1 MTPRKDLL
9 RPDSS
14 VEWKIGKSILFNQGI
29 KVETYLD
36 LDKVKING
44 SIPAS
49 GNIMTIGSDD
59 GKIEFKTPDSLK
71 GTAGAQGATG
81 ANGLKGD
88 TGGQGATGANGLKG
102 DTGGQGATGSTGLK
116 GDTGG
121 QGATGATGLKGDNGG
136 ISDIEMRDI
145 LKEHNSGISD
155 SDIQK
160 FTAGHYYELGE
171 DLSNYIGSPIILN
184 NNRIYTTNTANNKQ
198 IIGFLGEISSG
209 GESINYKKLET
220 VGYVIGLGDSFHWK
234 NIKELDSSG
243 NYIDEEVK
251 YINGVKVCNE
261 GGNIEIGDFLTT
273 SSEPEYFMKQ
283 SDDIFRN
290 YTAAR
295 CMENIEFK
303 ESNYKEN
310 VYCIMM
316 CG

>member
-88 TGGQGATGANGLKG
+88 T
-102 DTGGQGATGSTGLK
+102 
-116 GDTGG
+116 
-121 QGATGATGLKGDNGG
+121 GG